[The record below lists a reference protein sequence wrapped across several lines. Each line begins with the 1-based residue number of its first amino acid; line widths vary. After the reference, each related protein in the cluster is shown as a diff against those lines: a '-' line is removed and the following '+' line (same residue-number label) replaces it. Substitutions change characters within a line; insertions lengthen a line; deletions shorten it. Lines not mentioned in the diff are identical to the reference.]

1 MFVIDRDGRYLDFHA
16 RDEKQLF
23 VPPEHFLGR
32 TVADVM
38 PPELAEKFLKALE
51 RARTSVEPVVIDYE
65 IKMGESRHYEARLV
79 PADDGRVVS
88 IVRDVTE
95 PKRAIELNEALAG
108 RIIVS
113 QEQERQRIAR
123 ELHDDLS
130 QKMALLNLEVAQ
142 IADEVPF
149 DEPRT
154 RLVKLS
160 YQVGEIANELSDLS
174 HKLHPS
180 RLQALGLKESV
191 RLLCDE
197 ISEQRQ
203 VNVVFRSAE
212 LPRSVDPGVSL
223 CLYRITQEA
232 LHNVAKHSRAR
243 HASVELTRE
252 GNHLHLQIVDTG
264 VGFDPAA
271 VNRAGL
277 GLVSMRERVGV
288 LKGHLSILASPGAGT
303 RIGVRVPLA
312 PTQHEGQSIKSA

>member
-1 MFVIDRDGRYLDFHA
+1 
-16 RDEKQLF
+16 
-23 VPPEHFLGR
+23 
-32 TVADVM
+32 
-38 PPELAEKFLKALE
+38 
-51 RARTSVEPVVIDYE
+51 
-65 IKMGESRHYEARLV
+65 MGELRHYEARLV
-79 PADDGRVVS
+79 PADNGRVVS

-95 PKRAIELNEALAG
+95 PKRAIELNHALAG

-142 IADEVPF
+142 IADQVPLE
-149 DEPRT
+149 EPRT

-160 YQVGEIANELSDLS
+160 SQVGEIANDLSDLS

-197 ISEQRQ
+197 ITEQRK

-212 LPRSVDPGVSL
+212 IPRLVDPGVSL

-252 GNHLHLQIVDTG
+252 GNHLHLQIADSG
-264 VGFDPAA
+264 IGFDPVA
-271 VNRAGL
+271 VNGAGL

-288 LKGHLSILASPGAGT
+288 LKGNLSINASPCAGT
-303 RIGVRVPLA
+303 RIGVRVPLV
-312 PTQHEGQSIKSA
+312 PQQHEGQSIKSA